1 MAVKK
6 PEKNP
11 EPKRPVGRPSTYKPE
26 YCDEVIELGRQGKSP
41 AQIAANLDVARTTLI
56 QWADEHPEFMTA
68 LTRAKTFEQAFWE
81 DEGFKGMKADK
92 FNATVWTKSMQARFR
107 DDYTERQETKHSGAV
122 QIERIERH
130 IVDPNPTNSDRT
142 GV

>member
-1 MAVKK
+1 MANSK
-6 PEKNP
+6 PKPQES
-11 EPKRPVGRPSTYKPE
+11 KRPVGRPSTYNPE

-41 AQIAANLDVARTTLI
+41 AQIAATLGVDR
-56 QWADEHPEFMTA
+56 QTLHNWADANPEFFAA